1 MVQIASEIDKSKPTK
16 FENEIV
22 KKKSSPEVIDP
33 PALK

>member
-22 KKKSSPEVIDP
+22 KKKSPEVIDP